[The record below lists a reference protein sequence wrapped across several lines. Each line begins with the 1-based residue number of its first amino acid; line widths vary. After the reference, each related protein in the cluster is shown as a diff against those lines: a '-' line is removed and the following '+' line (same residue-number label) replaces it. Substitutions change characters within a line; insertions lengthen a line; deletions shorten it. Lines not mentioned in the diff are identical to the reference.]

1 MEWWL
6 LQAEGGGS
14 RELSG
19 YSVIC
24 DDENVL
30 KMDCDDICNRVCVCV
45 CVCVLVTQ
53 LCLTPCDPMDC
64 GPPSSSVHGILQAGI
79 LE

>member
-1 MEWWL
+1 ME
-6 LQAEGGGS
+6 AEGGGS

-30 KMDCDDICNRVCVCV
+30 EMDCDQSCMCV
-45 CVCVLVTQ
+45 CVCVLVSQ
-53 LCLTPCDPMDC
+53 VCPTPCDPMDC
-64 GPPSSSVHGILQAGI
+64 GPPGSSVHGILQAGI